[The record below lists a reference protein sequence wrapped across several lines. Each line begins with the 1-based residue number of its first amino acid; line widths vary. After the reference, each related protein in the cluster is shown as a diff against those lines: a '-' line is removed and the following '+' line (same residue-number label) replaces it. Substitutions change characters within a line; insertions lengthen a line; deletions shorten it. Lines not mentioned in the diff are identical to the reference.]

1 MKVDLQVG
9 VRESESQ
16 FLYSVVATVNVMDD
30 EDHLIRSLDIYADE
44 LFSIPLSNDVSARLW
59 GLAIIKTISTRLENL
74 ALQYPGDNEGF
85 LIQQLPERN

>member
-16 FLYSVVATVNVMDD
+16 FLYSVVVTVNVMDD
-30 EDHLIRSLDIYADE
+30 NDVLIRSVDIYADE

-74 ALQYPGDNEGF
+74 ALQYPEDNKAF
-85 LIQQLPERN
+85 LIPQLPDRK